1 PPPHPAGTPTQCA
14 TLVNVVSIDEVIA
27 YGLTLPR
34 STEGV
39 VRGRRKLYI
48 GRIVYV
54 AHEAEDI
61 FGFAHPK
68 EGREALIETDPEKL
82 LMPIHDG
89 DLRWT
94 GACVRISA
102 GPIRSMRTHA
112 QFRRSALELGVR
124 AHGPDRPGRDARA
137 GARRVGV

>member
-1 PPPHPAGTPTQCA
+1 M
-14 TLVNVVSIDEVIA
+14 NVVCIDEVIT

-61 FGFAHPK
+61 LGFAHPK
-68 EGREALIETDPEKL
+68 EWRAALVETDAEKFL
-82 LMPIHDG
+82 LPIHQG
-89 DLRWT
+89 DMRWNW
-94 GACVRISA
+94 ANVRMDRIDAPEMRDLVLDAWSFCVPKSVA
-102 GPIRSMRTHA
+102 EAYAASLS
-112 QFRRSALELGVR
+112 RR
-124 AHGPDRPGRDARA
+124 
-137 GARRVGV
+137 